1 MSKYVIGIDQSYKR
15 TGLSLSYEGKLID
28 YFSISPEGPQTIS
41 EKRKYISNIVYH
53 WLNKS
58 VSEGKLEPQSTIC
71 IFESIRMFSRGF
83 LSMDYL
89 LKTTALITNIADIM
103 MEAGIECYSVD
114 TRAWKS
120 TVIGTSKPQTNKWK
134 IDPAK
139 WPTICYV
146 RDHLDIDHK
155 ALLIPEKHR
164 KTGTILVH
172 GKHYSVND
180 DLCDAICISLYLYKN
195 GKNLRKLSF

>member
-28 YFSISPEGPQTIS
+28 YFSISPEDTQTIS

-53 WLNKS
+53 WLGKS
-58 VSEGKLEPQSTIC
+58 VSEGKLEPQNTIC

-103 MEAGIECYSVD
+103 IEAGIECYSVD

-120 TVIGTSKPQTNKWK
+120 TVIGTSKPQVNKWK
-134 IDPAK
+134 INPAK

-146 RDHLDIDHK
+146 RDKLDVDHK

-164 KTGTILVH
+164 KAGTILIH

-180 DLCDAICISLYLYKN
+180 DLCDAICISLYLHKN
-195 GKNLRKLSF
+195 GKNLKKLLF